1 MDVCGTIS
9 YYPIKGYR
17 VDRDRVLDV
26 HSGRYITIGAIKRCA
41 FKTHEIV
48 KSFILGEYK
57 HVFMVE

>member
-1 MDVCGTIS
+1 MDVCDVIY

-17 VDRDRVLDV
+17 PDRDRVLDV
-26 HSGRYITIGAIKRCA
+26 HSGRYITIGVIKRCA

>member
-1 MDVCGTIS
+1 MDMYGKIS

-17 VDRDRVLDV
+17 VDRDRVLDRL
-26 HSGRYITIGAIKRCA
+26 SERYITIGVIKRGA

>member
-1 MDVCGTIS
+1 MDMCGTIS

-17 VDRDRVLDV
+17 VDRDRVLGD
-26 HSGRYITIGAIKRCA
+26 RLERFITIGVIKRCA